1 MKRAGQIVL
10 VPFPF
15 TDLSGSKL
23 RPVLMIRQASR
34 RYDDWLVCMVSS
46 QLQQAEPD
54 LDEILRQDEA
64 DFAVTG
70 LKASSVIR
78 LSRLAVIDG
87 AMLVGCLGTISDER
101 LGRLR
106 QRLAAWLTA
115 PAAATAVS
123 QLQS

>member
-1 MKRAGQIVL
+1 MKRPGQIVL

-23 RPVLMIRQASR
+23 RPVLMMRSASR

-54 LDEILRQDEA
+54 LDEIIRQDEA
-64 DFAVTG
+64 EFAATG
-70 LKASSVIR
+70 LKASSVVR

-87 AMLVGCLGTISDER
+87 DMLVGCLGTISDER
-101 LGRLR
+101 LESLC
-106 QRLAAWLTA
+106 QRLAAWLTT
-115 PAAATAVS
+115 P
-123 QLQS
+123 L